1 VTRLAA
7 LDVGTNST
15 RLLIGDVADGRIAA
29 EHAREMVIT
38 RLGRGVDA
46 SGRFDPAA
54 LARTL
59 EVIGGY
65 ADRCRALGVEAVRVV
80 ATSAT
85 RDVRNRDEFLAG
97 VLARTGVEPEV
108 LTGAQEAAATWAG
121 ATADLPGGERTL
133 VVDIGGGST
142 ELILGV
148 PRRPATAPEAT
159 VSLNIG
165 CVRLTERHLHTD
177 PPTGAEVAAL
187 RADVR
192 DHLARVGDVLDPASA
207 GRMIGV
213 AGTVTTVVALALGLP
228 AYDPRAIH
236 HAAAEAGQ
244 VEATSRRLLAMT
256 VAERAALPVMAE
268 GREDVI
274 AAGSVV
280 LDEIC
285 DCFGFA
291 RIVASEA
298 DILDGVLLGLA
309 ARRTSPGGRPWT
321 PDAEGESRS
330 SPRPTRTPGT
340 G

>member
-1 VTRLAA
+1 MRLAA
-7 LDVGTNST
+7 IDVGTNST
-15 RLLIGDVADGRIAA
+15 RLLVADVADGRIAA
-29 EHAREMVIT
+29 QQAREMVIT

-59 EVIGGY
+59 AVIGGY
-65 ADRCRALGVEAVRVV
+65 AGRCRALGVEAVRVV

-85 RDVRNRDEFLAG
+85 RDVRNRDEFVAG

-108 LTGAQEAAATWAG
+108 LTGELEAAATWAG
-121 ATADLPGGERTL
+121 ATAEGPGGERTL

-142 ELILGV
+142 ELIIGV
-148 PRRPATAPEAT
+148 PGRPATTPEAM
-159 VSLNIG
+159 VSLDIG
-165 CVRLTERHLHTD
+165 CVRLTERHLRAD
-177 PPTGAEVAAL
+177 PPTATEVAAL

-192 DHLARVGDVLDPASA
+192 QHLARAGEVLDPASA
-207 GRMIGV
+207 ARVIGV

-228 AYDPRAIH
+228 AYDPQAIH
-236 HAAAEAGQ
+236 LAAAEAGQ
-244 VEATSRRLLAMT
+244 VKATSQRLLAMT

-274 AAGSVV
+274 AAGSVI
-280 LDEIC
+280 LDEVC

-309 ARRTSPGGRPWT
+309 ARRTV
-321 PDAEGESRS
+321 
-330 SPRPTRTPGT
+330 
-340 G
+340 

>member
-1 VTRLAA
+1 
-7 LDVGTNST
+7 
-15 RLLIGDVADGRIAA
+15 
-29 EHAREMVIT
+29 
-38 RLGRGVDA
+38 
-46 SGRFDPAA
+46 
-54 LARTL
+54 
-59 EVIGGY
+59 
-65 ADRCRALGVEAVRVV
+65 VEAVRVV

-85 RDVRNRDEFLAG
+85 RDVRNRDEFVAG
-97 VLARTGVEPEV
+97 VVDRTGVEPEV
-108 LTGAQEAAATWAG
+108 LSGDQEAAASWVG
-121 ATADLPGGERTL
+121 ATADLPAGERTL

-142 ELILGV
+142 EFIIGV
-148 PRRPATAPEAT
+148 PGRPPTAPEAM
-159 VSLNIG
+159 VSLDVG
-165 CVRLTERHLHTD
+165 CVRLTERHLRAD
-177 PPTGAEVAAL
+177 PPTAAEVAAL

-192 DHLARVGDVLDPASA
+192 AHLARVDGVLDPASA
-207 GRMIGV
+207 SRVVGV

-228 AYDPRAIH
+228 AYDARAIH

-244 VEATSRRLLAMT
+244 VRATSERLLAMT

-285 DCFGFA
+285 RSFGFA

-309 ARRTSPGGRPWT
+309 ARRSAPGGRPWT
-321 PDAEGESRS
+321 PDTEREDG
-330 SPRPTRTPGT
+330 SPTRPTPPRAT